1 MFLTGQHVIPKALSQ
16 RVKAVADESFTR
28 TVTLTVDD
36 LPPLPEGWHYA
47 LDTAIAL
54 KLKGRCDPHRDDFM
68 GTGPAA
74 AHASLF
80 WLFSDSSK
88 RPSALMVEDQAQD
101 MRAGQWVLFEDQKL
115 HAFLADGTWVGVA
128 VQAYR

>member
-1 MFLTGQHVIPKALSQ
+1 MFLSGQRSIPRALSQ

-28 TVTLTVDD
+28 TVTLTADD

>member
-1 MFLTGQHVIPKALSQ
+1 MFLSGQRSIPRALLQ
-16 RVKAVADESFTR
+16 RVKAVADESFTC

-68 GTGPAA
+68 GAGPAA

-80 WLFSDSSK
+80 WLLSDTSK
-88 RPSALMVEDQAQD
+88 RPSALMVEDQSQD